1 MPAAYDSFDYPS
13 YWIGREYEHK
23 AEVLAI
29 SAFLNKI
36 KKIDTILEIGSGFG
50 RLTPIYAIRGKKII
64 LSDPSARLLYIA
76 KKEFNQKKYSFIQS
90 SLNNLPKKIRKRSI
104 DLIILVRV
112 LHHMDKIDDAIQIVS
127 DLLKKGGYLILEF
140 PNKIHLKA
148 TLLELIKGN
157 MTVFLDI
164 FPKDRR
170 STKSIRNKTLPF
182 FNYHPEIINK
192 ILKDKNFEILEIKSV
207 SNFRSSLFKRIL
219 PLELLL
225 FLEKYFQIVFAKIYF
240 GPSIFILAKKSL

>member
-1 MPAAYDSFDYPS
+1 MSAAYDSFDYPS

-36 KKIDTILEIGSGFG
+36 NKIGTILEIGTGFG

-64 LSDPSARLLYIA
+64 LSDPSSRLLSIA
-76 KKEFNQKKYSFIQS
+76 KKEFSQKKYSFIQS
-90 SLNNLPKKIRKRSI
+90 SLNNLPNKFKKGSI

-112 LHHMDKIDDAIQIVS
+112 IHHMNKIDYAIQTVS
-127 DLLKKGGYLILEF
+127 DLLNKGGYLILEY

-148 TLLELIKGN
+148 TLIELIKGN
-157 MTVFLDI
+157 LTVFLDI

-170 STKSIRNKTLPF
+170 STKSIKNKTLPF

-192 ILKDKNFEILEIKSV
+192 ILKDKGFEIVETRSV
-207 SNFRSSLFKRIL
+207 SNIRSGFFKRIL

-225 FLEKYFQIVFAKIYF
+225 FLEKMFQTLFSKIYF
-240 GPSIFILAKKSL
+240 GPSIFILAKKIL

>member
-1 MPAAYDSFDYPS
+1 MSAAYDSFDYPS

-29 SAFLNKI
+29 TAFLNKI
-36 KKIDTILEIGSGFG
+36 KKIETILEIGTGFG
-50 RLTPIYAIRGKKII
+50 RLTSIYQIRGKKII
-64 LSDPSARLLYIA
+64 LSDPSARLLSIA

-90 SLNNLPKKIRKRSI
+90 SLNNLPKKIKKGSI

-112 LHHMDKIDDAIQIVS
+112 LHHMDKVDEAIQIVS
-127 DLLKKGGYLILEF
+127 DLLKDGGYLILEY
-140 PNKIHLKA
+140 PNKLNLKA

-157 MTVFLDI
+157 LTVFLDI

-170 STKSIRNKTLPF
+170 SKKSIKNKALPF

-192 ILKDKNFEILEIKSV
+192 ILKDKDFEILEIRSV
-207 SNFRSSLFKRIL
+207 SNIRSRHFKRIL

-225 FLEKYFQIVFAKIYF
+225 FLEKYFQTFLSKIYF